1 MWCMCGWGGG
11 GGVGG
16 GATQELQEALGLPEP
31 ELRRIVQS
39 LVLGKY
45 RLLTKV
51 RTVPLLRHG
60 PLPIQTD
67 TDASTYT
74 HTHTHTHIDAAAST
88 RNHHTYPHSLSH
100 TQREKD
106 APALYTDTNTA
117 RPTSMRGRLTPSWCS
132 GAQNEGGGAD

>member
-1 MWCMCGWGGG
+1 
-11 GGVGG
+11 VG

-60 PLPIQTD
+60 PFPIQTD
-67 TDASTYT
+67 IDASTYT
-74 HTHTHTHIDAAAST
+74 HTHTHTQTQQQAHATTIHTPT
-88 RNHHTYPHSLSH
+88 RSH
-100 TQREKD
+100 TRREKKTHLPFIRTQTQYD
-106 APALYTDTNTA
+106 VLVCAGD
-117 RPTSMRGRLTPSWCS
+117 
-132 GAQNEGGGAD
+132 